1 MGHQE
6 IKALLAERDR
16 LREQVDR
23 LQNRV
28 NTLEGTNYQRS
39 ETILRL
45 MRDKAR
51 LVAAGQEMAQAV
63 LAVA

>member
-1 MGHQE
+1 MGQQE
-6 IKALLAERDR
+6 VKALLAERDR
-16 LREQVDR
+16 LRTAVDQ
-23 LQNRV
+23 LQCRV
-28 NTLEGTNYQRS
+28 NTLERTNYQRS